1 MNKENGDRE
10 KKSQNTE
17 RERDEWAGLIVP
29 LSLVFKRTGG
39 KTPPYEK
46 NVIEKRKGRKISV
59 W

>member
-1 MNKENGDRE
+1 
-10 KKSQNTE
+10 
-17 RERDEWAGLIVP
+17 
-29 LSLVFKRTGG
+29 LVFKRTGG

>member
-1 MNKENGDRE
+1 MNKENGERE

-29 LSLVFKRTGG
+29 LSLVFKRTVG